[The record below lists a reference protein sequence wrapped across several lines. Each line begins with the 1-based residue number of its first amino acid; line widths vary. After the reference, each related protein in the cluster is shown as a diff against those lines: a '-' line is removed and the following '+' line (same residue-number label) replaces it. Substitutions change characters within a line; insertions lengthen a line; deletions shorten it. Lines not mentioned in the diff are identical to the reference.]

1 MQTEIEKLLE
11 KTTALRRDR
20 EAAAAY
26 IGSQPEKYRNL
37 LRCAQHR
44 DPNTRIKACWI
55 LEIIVLKDPS
65 LLDTDREAFFE
76 IFEHINQGSSIR
88 PVSKIIAFWCKA
100 VITLQNNTYPNLHS
114 ADIQKLTERCF
125 SWLLSDLPVAVKAF
139 SMEALLHLGK
149 SESWVHPEL
158 KAYIEKEFANGSP
171 GFKSRA
177 KKVLSAIE
185 KHS

>member
-1 MQTEIEKLLE
+1 MRTEIEKLLE

-20 EAAAAY
+20 EAAASY
-26 IGSQPEKYRNL
+26 IGSNPEKYRDL
-37 LRCAQHR
+37 LRCAQDR
-44 DPNTRIKACWI
+44 DPNTRIKTCWI
-55 LEIIVLKDPS
+55 LEIVVLKDPF

-76 IFEHINQGSSIR
+76 VLEHINEGSSIR
-88 PVSKIIAFWCKA
+88 PVSKIIAYWCKA
-100 VITLQNNTYPNLHS
+100 EITLQNNTYPNLS
-114 ADIQKLTERCF
+114 SEDMQKLTDRCF
-125 SWLLSDLPVAVKAF
+125 SWLLADLPVAVKAF

-149 SESWVHPEL
+149 SEPWVHPEL
-158 KAYIEKEFANGSP
+158 KAYLQREFPNGSP